1 MTFKK
6 SHISNILFVIVI
18 ILMIIPQTRK
28 PIQVGLHSIVAL
40 FSPLIIDKEDQ
51 VLLSNYDWQLLD
63 SNNTISTLE
72 QAKGKVIFVNLWA
85 TWCPPCIAEMPSMQ
99 KIYDAYGDR
108 VVFLFVSNENQEKVT
123 TFLKRKNLSIPSY
136 YPLSSSPKEI
146 TSSSIPATYIIDKK
160 GFIVVEKIGVANWNS
175 TSVKKLL
182 DNLLLEE

>member
-18 ILMIIPQTRK
+18 VLMIIPQTRK

-123 TFLKRKNLSIPSY
+123 TFF
-136 YPLSSSPKEI
+136 KE
-146 TSSSIPATYIIDKK
+146 KK
-160 GFIVVEKIGVANWNS
+160 PINF
-175 TSVKKLL
+175 KLL
-182 DNLLLEE
+182 PVKFHPKRNCK

>member
-1 MTFKK
+1 MTFKE

-18 ILMIIPQTRK
+18 VLMIIPQTRK

-51 VLLSNYDWQLLD
+51 VLLANYDWRLLD
-63 SNNTISTLE
+63 SNTTTSTLE

-123 TFLKRKNLSIPSY
+123 AFLKRKNLSIPSY

-146 TSSSIPATYIIDKK
+146 ASNSIPATYIIDKK
-160 GFIVVEKIGVANWNS
+160 GFIVVEKIGAANWNS